1 MEFAGPE
8 FWLAVAQII
17 LIDILLGGDNAVVI
31 ALACRN
37 LPERQRRRGI
47 FWGVFGAVGLRTV
60 LTLFAVAL
68 LAVPYLKMVG
78 GILLFWIGIKLILPE
93 NDDGGHEIAGSMSL
107 WGAVKTIIVADFVM
121 SLDNVIAVAAA
132 AKDQMMLIV
141 FGLLISIPII
151 VWCSQLVLKLMERFP
166 IVIVLGGALL
176 GYIAGDMITRDPALV
191 DWLSAHAAWV
201 DEYHIAGI
209 LGALM
214 VVGVATAIAG
224 MANAKAQRR
233 VEVISKDEPSAG

>member
-1 MEFAGPE
+1 VEFASPE
-8 FWLAVAQII
+8 FWLAVAQIV

-37 LPERQRRRGI
+37 LPEQQRKRGI

-68 LAVPYLKMVG
+68 LAVPYLKIVG
-78 GILLFWIGIKLILPE
+78 GLLLFWIGIKLVLPD
-93 NDDGGHEIAGSMSL
+93 NDEGGHEIDASTSL
-107 WGAVKTIIVADFVM
+107 WAAVKTIIVADFVM

-132 AKDQMMLIV
+132 AKDEMMLIV
-141 FGLLISIPII
+141 FGLLVSIPII

-166 IVIVLGGALL
+166 VVITLGGGLL
-176 GYIAGDMITRDPALV
+176 GYIAGDMMVRDPVMA
-191 DWLSAHAAWV
+191 DWVTAHAAWLG
-201 DEYHIAGI
+201 DYHAAGVF
-209 LGALM
+209 GALI
-214 VVGVATAIAG
+214 VVGVAAAVTG
-224 MANAKAQRR
+224 VAKAKARSG

>member
-1 MEFAGPE
+1 VELASPE

-37 LPERQRRRGI
+37 LPDSQRRRGI

-68 LAVPYLKMVG
+68 LAVPYLKMTA
-78 GILLFWIGIKLILPE
+78 GILLFWIGVRLLLPE
-93 NDDGGHEIAGSMSL
+93 NDEGGHEIAARTSL
-107 WGAVKTIIVADFVM
+107 WAAVKTIIVADFVM

-132 AKDQMMLIV
+132 ARDEMMLIV
-141 FGLLISIPII
+141 FGLVISIPII

-166 IVIVLGGALL
+166 IVITLGGALL
-176 GYIAGDMITRDPALV
+176 GYIAGDMMTRDPALV
-191 DWLSAHAAWV
+191 DWLAAHASWL
-201 DEYHIAGI
+201 ENYHVAGI
-209 LGALM
+209 LGALF
-214 VVGVATAIAG
+214 VVGVALCVAG
-224 MANAKAQRR
+224 SAKGKEHGG